1 MNHTIPFGVAE
12 DVVDNF
18 LRNPSSLFQNLLS
31 IFIGRSN
38 SDTEAVG

>member
-1 MNHTIPFGVAE
+1 MNHTVPFGVAE
-12 DVVDNF
+12 DVDNF

-38 SDTEAVG
+38 SDTKAMG